1 MLIIAEALLSAPNC
15 ILRPGHL
22 RVSGRNIREI
32 GTKLRAEVGEE
43 VLELPGITLA
53 PGFINLHAHLELAP
67 LHGKIRSGQPFADWL
82 RQLLALLPGLHSTAR
97 TASIMESSRL
107 AADTGTT
114 TILTIV
120 SDPASLAGLAGTWPR
135 IWWALEFMDLYEDPQ
150 PAKQMDRMATWLS
163 RHNGTEWKSAI
174 SPHTPYTA
182 SSGLYRECSRLASE
196 LHIPL
201 TTHWAESS
209 EERDLFISGKGS
221 LRPLL
226 PNSWVAGSLSDRL
239 ENIPPS
245 SLVAHANHL
254 RVEDLIQLK
263 KYGCFVI
270 HCPTA
275 HRWFGREPFSLEKMV
290 QHKIPVILGT
300 DSPASSDNRHFDLR
314 VEARVF
320 HKTHPS
326 VSLPEIW
333 AMLTT
338 LPAKALGQA
347 SHLGCLQAGA
357 EADWV
362 GWRLDP
368 SLDPVR
374 AILES
379 SDPAEI
385 VSVAGRI
392 YRPERV

>member
-1 MLIIAEALLSAPNC
+1 MLILADALLSAPDRV
-15 ILRPGHL
+15 LRPGHL
-22 RVSGRNIREI
+22 RISGRNIREI
-32 GTKLRAEVGEE
+32 GTKLRAEAGEE

-67 LHGKIRSGQPFADWL
+67 LHGKIRSGQSFADWL

-107 AADTGTT
+107 AAETGTT
-114 TILTIV
+114 TLLTIV

-135 IWWALEFMDLYEDPQ
+135 IWWALEFMDLHEDPQ
-150 PAKQMDRMATWLS
+150 PAKQMDRMAAWLS
-163 RHNGTEWKSAI
+163 RHNGSEWKSAI
-174 SPHTPYTA
+174 SPHAPYTA
-182 SSGLYRECSRLASE
+182 SSELYRECSRLASE

-209 EERDLFISGKGS
+209 EEKDLFISGKGS
-221 LRPLL
+221 LRSLL
-226 PNSWVAGSLSDRL
+226 PNSWVAGNLSDRL
-239 ENIPPS
+239 KNIPPS
-245 SLVAHANHL
+245 SLVTHVNHL
-254 RVEDLIQLK
+254 NVEDYILFQK
-263 KYGCFVI
+263 GGCFVI
-270 HCPTA
+270 HCPTS
-275 HRWFGREPFSLEKMV
+275 HRWFNREPFPWEKMV
-290 QHKIPVILGT
+290 RHGIPVILGT
-300 DSPASSDNRHFDLR
+300 DSPASSDNRRIDLR

-326 VSLPEIW
+326 VSFPEIW

-347 SHLGCLQAGA
+347 GRLGCLQAQA
-357 EADWV
+357 EADWA

-368 SLDPVR
+368 SADPVR